1 MKKYNWNAKDYEAHS
16 QAQQQWARELIAKL
30 NLAGDEDLL
39 DVGCGDG
46 KVTAEIARL
55 TPNGSVIGV
64 DNSSAMIE
72 LALERHPS
80 RDHPNLSFEVMDAV
94 ELSYVDQ
101 FDVVFSN
108 AALHWVRDHR
118 PVVAGLYRSLKPGGR
133 ILLQMGGKGNAERII
148 AVLGAL
154 QATEEWRSYFEDFE
168 FPYGFLGA
176 DEYTQLLHDAG
187 FTTHRVELI
196 PKDMAHDGQAE
207 DQQLLASLLQHGSA
221 GTAQQGPESG
231 KPCYGSLVRR
241 RGGRH
246 RIRRARQ
253 RTAKS
258 RQKEGNALEECSAYP
273 RSAHA
278 RTRSRSICAE
288 I

>member
-1 MKKYNWNAKDYEAHS
+1 MKKYNWNAKDYETHS

-30 NLAGDEDLL
+30 NLTGDEVVL

-55 TPNGSVIGV
+55 TPNGSVIGI

-72 LALERHPS
+72 LARERHPPRENPS
-80 RDHPNLSFEVMDAV
+80 ISFEVMDAV
-94 ELSYVDQ
+94 ELSYVEQ

-154 QATEEWRSYFEDFE
+154 QATDEWRPYFGGFE
-168 FPYGFLGA
+168 FPYGFLGTE
-176 DEYTQLLHDAG
+176 EYTRLLHDVG
-187 FTTHRVELI
+187 FTIHRVELI
-196 PKDMAHDGQAE
+196 PKDMAHDGQTGLEGWIRTTWLPYLERVPE
-207 DQQLLASLLQHGSA
+207 DRRIDFIRALSTQYIDQFPLDSDGKAHVAMVRLEVE
-221 GTAQQGPESG
+221 AQ
-231 KPCYGSLVRR
+231 KP
-241 RGGRH
+241 
-246 RIRRARQ
+246 A
-253 RTAKS
+253 
-258 RQKEGNALEECSAYP
+258 
-273 RSAHA
+273 
-278 RTRSRSICAE
+278 
-288 I
+288 